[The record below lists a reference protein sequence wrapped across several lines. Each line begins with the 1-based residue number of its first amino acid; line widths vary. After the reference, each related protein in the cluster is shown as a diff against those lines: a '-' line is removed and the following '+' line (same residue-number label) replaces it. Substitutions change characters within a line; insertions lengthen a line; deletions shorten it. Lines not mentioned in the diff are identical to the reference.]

1 MKQEVILSQRQDS
14 PPEDGMLFVRTT
26 GILTTM
32 VRAPLIL
39 VGLMLVA
46 ITIPAQISFGLVRSL
61 DLTIYPDGTT
71 HVYSEISVDPLE
83 PDFEVN
89 LFGPTVNNFVAEDEN
104 GFFLSGQIEGN
115 KAIVETLGSSKLS
128 IDYDVHDLVSKEGRI
143 WSFNLDS
150 PTDFTLLMPK
160 NIVIVGM
167 SNIPLNME
175 IENEQSKLSL
185 SSGPIEINYFFGVSN
200 PILTPT
206 PDPESDN
213 SLFLIIGAVVIAGVI
228 AAVFMKRVKLSPQK
242 KISDTAQL
250 EKIEEKPL
258 DVETIF
264 SSKPD
269 LREDDKELINFLY
282 ANGGKAYESELR
294 KKFLQPRT
302 TMWRAVKR
310 LERYGIVEIKKKEL
324 QNLVILKKNLEDEQ

>member
-1 MKQEVILSQRQDS
+1 MKQEVILSQRQGS
-14 PPEDGMLFVRTT
+14 PLEDGMLFVRTT

-167 SNIPLNME
+167 SNIPLSME
-175 IENEQSKLSL
+175 LENEQSKLSL

>member
-46 ITIPAQISFGLVRSL
+46 ITMPAQISFGSIKSL

-104 GFFLSGQIEGN
+104 GFLLSGQIEGN

-128 IDYDVHDLVSKEGRI
+128 IDFDVHDLVSKEGRI
-143 WSFNLDS
+143 WSFILDS

-175 IENEQSKLSL
+175 LENEQSKLSL
-185 SSGPIEINYFFGVSN
+185 PSGPIEINYFFGVSN
-200 PILTPT
+200 PIPTPT
-206 PDPESDN
+206 VPESDN
-213 SLFLIIGAVVIAGVI
+213 SIFLIIGAVVIAGVI
-228 AAVFMKRVKLSPQK
+228 AVVFMKLVKLSPQK
-242 KISDTAQL
+242 KISDTDQL

-269 LREDDKELINFLY
+269 LREDDKELINFIS

-310 LERYGIVEIKKKEL
+310 LERYGIVEIEKKEL

>member
-32 VRAPLIL
+32 VRASLIL

-46 ITIPAQISFGLVRSL
+46 ITMPAQISFGSIRSL

-104 GFFLSGQIEGN
+104 GFLLSGQIEGN

-150 PTDFTLLMPK
+150 PIDFTLLMPK

-175 IENEQSKLSL
+175 LENEQSKLSL
-185 SSGPIEINYFFGVSN
+185 PSGPIEINYFFGVSN
-200 PILTPT
+200 PIPT
-206 PDPESDN
+206 PIVTESDN
-213 SLFLIIGAVVIAGVI
+213 SIFLIIGVVVIAGVI
-228 AAVFMKRVKLSPQK
+228 AAVFMKLVKRSSQK
-242 KISDTAQL
+242 KVSDTVQL

-269 LREDDKELINFLY
+269 LREDDKELINFIS

-310 LERYGIVEIKKKEL
+310 LERYGIVEIEKKEL

>member
-14 PPEDGMLFVRTT
+14 TLEDGMLFVRTT

-175 IENEQSKLSL
+175 LENEQSKLSL
-185 SSGPIEINYFFGVSN
+185 PSGPIEINYFFGVSN

-242 KISDTAQL
+242 KILDTAQI

>member
-14 PPEDGMLFVRTT
+14 PLEDGMLFVRTT

-46 ITIPAQISFGLVRSL
+46 ITMPAQISFGSIRSL

-104 GFFLSGQIEGN
+104 GFLLSGQIEGN

-150 PTDFTLLMPK
+150 PIDFTLLMPK

-175 IENEQSKLSL
+175 LENEQSKLSL
-185 SSGPIEINYFFGVSN
+185 PSGPIEINYFFGVSN
-200 PILTPT
+200 PIPT
-206 PDPESDN
+206 PIVTESDN
-213 SLFLIIGAVVIAGVI
+213 SIFLIIGAVVIAGVI

-242 KISDTAQL
+242 KISDTTQL

-269 LREDDKELINFLY
+269 LREDDKELINFIS

-310 LERYGIVEIKKKEL
+310 LERYGIVEIEKKEL